1 MTIPMITGLYAGVL
15 GIALFLLD
23 AKVGSMRGK
32 LGISV
37 YDGGNKD
44 LGLAIRQHG
53 NFTEHVPMV
62 LILLAL
68 VEMNGVPGWAMH
80 AMGAALVVARVVH
93 FNGLD
98 ADQMG
103 TKGRTIGAVGSGLV
117 SVVASVWLI
126 YIFISA

>member
-1 MTIPMITGLYAGVL
+1 MITGLYAGML

-62 LILLAL
+62 LILLAM

-80 AMGAALVVARVVH
+80 AMGAGLVVARVVH
-93 FNGLD
+93 FIGLD

-117 SVVASVWLI
+117 SIVAAVWLI
-126 YIFISA
+126 YIFIST